1 MAVAIKEMR
10 DDGKGFK
17 RLVTFQSSNVTNAIL
32 RYDVVETLD
41 YVENSTTFGVRNW
54 EKDKSYIKMSD
65 GSIMTFTDK
74 DLLIS

>member
-1 MAVAIKEMR
+1 MAVDIKEMR
-10 DDGKGFK
+10 ERHLVSNGKGFR

-54 EKDKSYIKMSD
+54 EKDKSYIK
-65 GSIMTFTDK
+65 
-74 DLLIS
+74 